1 MPPKSSLLLSPPNL
15 ASCMAAAILR
25 DTRGAALNA
34 RDRQNYFP
42 ASPLPAVT
50 CVLSGTLHMAQ
61 GICDL
66 ETLRGTQPMPAVSVT
81 PPQDAPIVSWSPGPV
96 VAVTIGFF
104 PDAWVS
110 LGGAPESA
118 ALPDCLKDALPLLKD
133 ADTVESQWHAFCQKL
148 APFWTTARRT
158 GTRMTGKLADWS
170 GSHRVTDWTRH
181 VLTRIALAAPGRSA
195 RTLER
200 HIRRWTGQS
209 RQSLDFYARIEDLH
223 RLSVQAPGA
232 PLAEMALDADFSDQ
246 SHMGRDLKR
255 ATGFS
260 PARLNRLIET
270 EEAFWCYRLMG
281 ERF

>member
-1 MPPKSSLLLSPPNL
+1 MQPKSSLHLPPPYL

-25 DTRGAALNA
+25 DTRGAELSEQ
-34 RDRQNYFP
+34 DRMNYFP

-50 CVLSGTLHMAQ
+50 CVLSGTLHMAE

-66 ETLRGTQPMPAVSVT
+66 ETLRATPPMPAVSVT
-81 PPQDAPIVSWSPGPV
+81 PPQATPILSWSPGPV
-96 VAVTIGFF
+96 AALTIGFY

-110 LGGAPESA
+110 LGGAPGSK
-118 ALPDCLKDALPLLKD
+118 ALPDGLKDLLALLSD
-133 ADTVESQWHAFCQKL
+133 ADDIESRWDTFCQKL
-148 APFWTTARRT
+148 APIWASARKT
-158 GTRMTGKLADWS
+158 GHLADWPGSHRLADWS
-170 GSHRVTDWTRH
+170 RH
-181 VLTRIALAAPGRSA
+181 VLTRIALAAPAKSA

-200 HIRRWTGQS
+200 HVRRWTGQS

-223 RLSVQAPGA
+223 RLSVQAPAA
-232 PLAEMALDADFSDQ
+232 PLAEMALDADFADQ
-246 SHMGRDLKR
+246 SHMGRALKR